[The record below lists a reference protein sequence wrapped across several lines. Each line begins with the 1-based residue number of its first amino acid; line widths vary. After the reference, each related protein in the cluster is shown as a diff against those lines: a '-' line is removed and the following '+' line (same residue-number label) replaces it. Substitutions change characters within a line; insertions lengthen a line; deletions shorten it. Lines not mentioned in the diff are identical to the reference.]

1 MVLQNKW
8 VEAEQQFVTLAPI
21 LPDKEL
27 AACLRRAVSAAGEKG
42 KPDIVNRLCS
52 FVLKTQKGKTRA
64 KVEAAKQYLKLAR
77 EKKDIDKIITRLES
91 LAGFGVPPIEI
102 FYAYNEQFYFIL
114 KHGTPEQIAGLL
126 HFSDSLEPLLGN
138 TSALTE
144 IKIMALDNS
153 FVLEDYKG
161 ALKRLEK
168 GIPEKDKEWQE
179 MSSTKLKAHLAL
191 QEGKKKEA
199 IRLFRKFMDY
209 VSVEQDLPVP
219 DPLTGIEHT
228 KEMCLGFNAKR
239 IGDILKSMED
249 KQGSQKAYKEA
260 KELYLKAL
268 SEVKPESKEYNYIQT
283 KIAKISAEQKNP

>member
-1 MVLQNKW
+1 
-8 VEAEQQFVTLAPI
+8 
-21 LPDKEL
+21 
-27 AACLRRAVSAAGEKG
+27 
-42 KPDIVNRLCS
+42 
-52 FVLKTQKGKTRA
+52 
-64 KVEAAKQYLKLAR
+64 
-77 EKKDIDKIITRLES
+77 
-91 LAGFGVPPIEI
+91 
-102 FYAYNEQFYFIL
+102 
-114 KHGTPEQIAGLL
+114 
-126 HFSDSLEPLLGN
+126 
-138 TSALTE
+138 
-144 IKIMALDNS
+144 MALDNS